1 MSSSAKH
8 SAIFL
13 EVLKEASLAP
23 TVIRYIPIL
32 ILLKGE
38 TSTAVFLTVPPA
50 PILFYSSL
58 WPVTVIALRT
68 ISKGFLF
75 VTNDIISNA
84 CFTILIAKHF
94 LPLFLP

>member
-1 MSSSAKH
+1 MLSWAQAISSSAKH

-50 PILFYSSL
+50 PILVESSL
-58 WPVTVIALRT
+58 GPASVIAFKT
-68 ISKGFLF
+68 TSKGFLF
-75 VTNDIISNA
+75 VTKDI
-84 CFTILIAKHF
+84 TV
-94 LPLFLP
+94 